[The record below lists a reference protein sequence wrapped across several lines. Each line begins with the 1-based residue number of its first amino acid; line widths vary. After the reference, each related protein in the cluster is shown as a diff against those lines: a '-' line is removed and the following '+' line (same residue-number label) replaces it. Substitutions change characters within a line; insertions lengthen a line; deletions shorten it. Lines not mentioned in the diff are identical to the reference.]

1 MLEVKRSR
9 AGQEEAPNA
18 QKDDIAGWGRGC
30 VFFFLFFLA
39 RIACPE
45 SPRSGPPKN
54 ATRLTFRALCRAEST
69 RRRTRSTR
77 ELLEA
82 SRFIEETTD
91 AVSICEE
98 PIIRPRRLL
107 KKNLSGDGRTRSPPC
122 APISFVSRTRYLF
135 SELRQFFIMIIFPFC
150 MRWCLVGFVTFVV
163 GVPSDCSIFN
173 PLGIYPFHKC
183 ALSIVARGGYK
194 L

>member
-1 MLEVKRSR
+1 MHKRMTSP
-9 AGQEEAPNA
+9 AEGE
-18 QKDDIAGWGRGC
+18 D
-30 VFFFLFFLA
+30 VFSFFLFFLA

-54 ATRLTFRALCRAEST
+54 TTRLTFRALCRAEST

-98 PIIRPRRLL
+98 PIIRPRRRLL

-163 GVPSDCSIFN
+163 GVPSDCNIFN
-173 PLGIYPFHKC
+173 PLGIDPFHKC